1 MKDKRGIRIINGFQN
16 ILDESNCK
24 PNKIWLDKGS
34 TFYNKSMKLWLEK
47 NATEIYSIYNE
58 GKSLVTERFIRTLMN
73 KIYISI

>member
-24 PNKIWLDKGS
+24 PNKIWVDKGS

-47 NATEIYSIYNE
+47 NATEMYSIYNE